1 MEQKSN
7 GQIFAP
13 IVENTQNQEKI
24 KMEKEIA
31 NVIIRN
37 EYTDLTD
44 VSLYSS
50 RSADGFEIYVL
61 KEEDVG
67 GIIEQE
73 NIFIKKDDII
83 DVLVGDYI
91 AGYTSTLEVYV
102 SDDLI
107 KEVIDELEF
116 LLLPEEEYEDEDR
129 KYDEYKDDKL
139 I

>member
-1 MEQKSN
+1 M
-7 GQIFAP
+7 I
-13 IVENTQNQEKI
+13 
-24 KMEKEIA
+24 KEIA
-31 NVIIRN
+31 NIIIRD
-37 EYTDLTD
+37 EYTDSTD
-44 VSLYSS
+44 ISLYSS
-50 RSADGFEIYVL
+50 RSADGYRIYIL
-61 KEEDVG
+61 KDESVGRIVEE
-67 GIIEQE
+67 E

-91 AGYTSTLEVYV
+91 AGYSSMLEVYV

>member
-1 MEQKSN
+1 MDRYMHRVWRTHRTKRKLN
-7 GQIFAP
+7 
-13 IVENTQNQEKI
+13 
-24 KMEKEIA
+24 KMIKEIA

-44 VSLYSS
+44 ISLYSS
-50 RSADGFEIYVL
+50 RSADGYPIYVL
-61 KEEDVG
+61 KDESVGRIVEE
-67 GIIEQE
+67 E
-73 NIFIKKDDII
+73 NIFIKKDDLI

-91 AGYTSTLEVYV
+91 AGYSSVLEVYV
-102 SDDLI
+102 SNDLI

-139 I
+139 TI

>member
-1 MEQKSN
+1 M
-7 GQIFAP
+7 I
-13 IVENTQNQEKI
+13 
-24 KMEKEIA
+24 KEIA

-44 VSLYSS
+44 ISLYSS
-50 RSADGFEIYVL
+50 RSADGYSIYIL
-61 KEEDVG
+61 KDESVGRIVEE
-67 GIIEQE
+67 E

-91 AGYTSTLEVYV
+91 AGYSSMLEVYV
-102 SDDLI
+102 SNDLI

-116 LLLPEEEYEDEDR
+116 LLLPEEEYENEDR

-139 I
+139 TI

>member
-1 MEQKSN
+1 M
-7 GQIFAP
+7 I
-13 IVENTQNQEKI
+13 
-24 KMEKEIA
+24 KEIA

-44 VSLYSS
+44 ISLYSS
-50 RSADGFEIYVL
+50 RSADGYPIYVL
-61 KEEDVG
+61 KDESVGRIVEE
-67 GIIEQE
+67 E

-91 AGYTSTLEVYV
+91 AGYSSMLEVYV

-139 I
+139 ITK